1 MMINIF
7 IKKLLVIIGITTIIT
22 CSMCCLNEDN
32 NGDQN
37 DTNNTNNNSI
47 ENNKIES
54 KALPPSL
61 DQYYTKYPSEYLIE
75 MYKLGESMTG
85 ISVNIQQGDMDNAV
99 RSFEAFSRIYNDNI
113 KLVPEWE
120 EYYNPTAVETIGTAL
135 ESDDIPAVYEALG
148 ENGITCS
155 KCHIDTMP
163 DVYNKYYW
171 DDFADINIT
180 TPKGPLSFQQA
191 KMMYLLPGFDGIGV
205 NIKEADLTGAQQSYD
220 QFKSMYENMSYA
232 CSSCHV
238 SEIKYYIDED
248 TWILIDEMGDKI
260 NASDPVSLIAAE
272 EIRHQ
277 IGEGCHKCHIVH
289 IPPQYAK
296 VKSK

>member
-1 MMINIF
+1 MINIF
-7 IKKLLVIIGITTIIT
+7 IKKLLIIIGITAIIT
-22 CSMCCLNEDN
+22 CSMCCLNEDS

-37 DTNNTNNNSI
+37 DNNNTNNNSI

-54 KALPPSL
+54 QALPSSL

-75 MYKLGESMTG
+75 MYKLRESMTG

-120 EYYNPTAVETIGTAL
+120 EYYNPAAVETIGTAL

-155 KCHIDTMP
+155 KCHIDTMS

-171 DDFADINIT
+171 DDFADVNIT
-180 TPKGPLSFQQA
+180 TPEGPLSFQQA
-191 KMMYLLPGFDGIGV
+191 KMMYLLPGFDGIGI

-220 QFKSMYENMSYA
+220 QFKSMYTNMSYA

-238 SEIKYYIDED
+238 SEIKYYTDED

-277 IGEGCHKCHIVH
+277 IGEGCHKCHIIH